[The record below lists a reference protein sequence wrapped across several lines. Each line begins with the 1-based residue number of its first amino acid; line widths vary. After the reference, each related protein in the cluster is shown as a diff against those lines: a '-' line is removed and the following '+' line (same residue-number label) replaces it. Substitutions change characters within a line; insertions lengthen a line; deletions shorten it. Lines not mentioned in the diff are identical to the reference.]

1 MQNWNLQSSLSPYRS
16 AFIAMTRAINTTL
29 DQAFY
34 DITALSEAE
43 QQLLS
48 LRLTPEGYILLV
60 YPSNQNKPIT
70 SYQALEYINWQNGEG
85 SEAIDSVVVAGVGSS
100 ALGTAA
106 LARNVADHINRPVAG
121 IVAGYGIADVISEGV
136 GGWFVLGAANRI
148 RRQYAKV
155 FDALELR
162 DHVWDDLSYSDLV
175 RSNDLSDID
184 LNNFIFGS
192 YDSLSLLLLLHHL
205 RGKIKLL
212 VGHSKGNYSIENALE
227 GLIDISDKKQLPLP
241 ENLQIVT
248 LGAAIHFPK
257 EFTNVHQFIGA
268 LDGFGALNS
277 QEVVDRESINGL
289 WHTLNSNIPGHLSVE
304 KALDMAGVRS

>member
-29 DQAFY
+29 DRAFY
-34 DITALSEAE
+34 DISALNEAE

-48 LRLTPEGYILLV
+48 QRLTPEGYILLV
-60 YPSNQNKPIT
+60 YPRNQNKPIT
-70 SYQALEYINWQNGEG
+70 SYQALDYISWQNSEG
-85 SEAIDSVVVAGVGSS
+85 SETIDSVVVAGVGSS

-106 LARNVADHINRPVAG
+106 LARNVADHIQRPVAG
-121 IVAGYGIADVISEGV
+121 IVAGYGMADVISEGL

-148 RRQYAKV
+148 RRQYAKL
-155 FDALELR
+155 FDTLELK

-175 RSNDLSDID
+175 RSNELADID

-205 RGKIKLL
+205 RDKIKLL

-227 GLIDISDKKQLPLP
+227 GLIDISNKKQLPIP
-241 ENLQIVT
+241 KNLQIVT
-248 LGAAIHFPK
+248 LGAAVHFPK

-277 QEVVDRESINGL
+277 QEVVSRDSINGL
-289 WHTLNSNIPGHLSVE
+289 WHTLNSSIPGHLSVE
-304 KALDMAGVRS
+304 EALDMAGVRS